1 MLLGL
6 PLPLQW
12 WTEAKSGETGHIQE
26 HNDAADLFAFHP
38 QDPQGRRLI
47 AVFPTFPPREPESR
61 AAIGARWQQPP
72 LFAGSE
78 DPEPEQSSNIR
89 SSLNPGGKGRHGQP
103 CILSQQRHQARNIRL
118 LPQGHVAI
126 KQVL

>member
-1 MLLGL
+1 LASRFPFNGGR
-6 PLPLQW
+6 
-12 WTEAKSGETGHIQE
+12 EAKSGETGHIQE

-38 QDPQGRRLI
+38 QDPQGRWLS
-47 AVFPTFPPREPESR
+47 AVFPTFPPIEPESR

-89 SSLNPGGKGRHGQP
+89 SSLNQAGSGGMVNHASSRSSATRPGTSACCHR
-103 CILSQQRHQARNIRL
+103 
-118 LPQGHVAI
+118 VM
-126 KQVL
+126 